1 MFLLV
6 VIFAM
11 VAINAGGK
19 NEEYGQ
25 HVWSENMV

>member
-11 VAINAGGK
+11 VAINAGGE
-19 NEEYGQ
+19 NGLHGEQ
-25 HVWSENMV
+25 HLSANIV